1 MEGKYICPKS
11 IKQDR
16 DLKYRIEEKKNQ
28 RKNDRNKIL
37 TRNRQLNTVN
47 SNNNELQTLNGT
59 YVVPENE
66 KGKNC

>member
-1 MEGKYICPKS
+1 MKS

-16 DLKYRIEEKKNQ
+16 DFKYRIEEKKNQ

-37 TRNRQLNTVN
+37 TRNRQFNTIN
-47 SNNNELQTLNGT
+47 SNNNEHHTLNGT
-59 YVVPENE
+59 YVVPENV